1 MDSEEKEILRIL
13 KQYNAVLTRS
23 KTHRVWKFPDGRI
36 HVMPST
42 PSDRRAWANQLAQL
56 RKFLELEK
64 PERKKNPNR
73 KRKVGVGRELY
84 RSTVVVDL
92 ERKAN
97 LEGLIFPSLK
107 KPTLN
112 CFPLRLETFYLSP
125 IQAIVKHFFD
135 CR

>member
-13 KQYNAVLTRS
+13 KQHGAVLTRT

-42 PSDRRAWANQLAQL
+42 PSDRRTWANQLAQL
-56 RKFLELEK
+56 RKFLDLEK

-73 KRKVGVGRELY
+73 KRKVGVERELY
-84 RSTVVVDL
+84 RSTLTIDL
-92 ERKAN
+92 GRKSN
-97 LEGLIFPSLK
+97 LDGLVFPSLK
-107 KPTLN
+107 KPKLD
-112 CFPLRLETFYLSP
+112 CFPLRLESFYLSP

-135 CR
+135 YR